1 MTSSLKIIFKLVCTI
16 ALIVLIIFWIKW
28 DNVWFSIKQS
38 NALIII
44 FPTMVWIVSLLLG
57 ALRWFFLLRE
67 KEHPI
72 SYKKIAVLYWQSL
85 FFINYLPAG
94 LGGDVFRF
102 KKLRDLK
109 LHSKTNINILI
120 IDRASGFFGI
130 LLLILLLG
138 FSVKDLIRAHTDLQ
152 AIYLLSAVGMGL
164 MMLACILKP
173 KFLKHILNFKTEIL
187 LKIILIST
195 FFQFL
200 SSLSLYS
207 IFHFLHIGLP
217 FYQGLWLATSTTLS
231 ELIPITI
238 NSIGVKEL
246 SGVYLFDYLNSSKE
260 EIISVFIVARS
271 LQLILSLSGGMLY
284 LFFNFKKA
292 R

>member
-138 FSVKDLIRAHTDLQ
+138 FISCLQ
-152 AIYLLSAVGMGL
+152 WAWV
-164 MMLACILKP
+164 
-173 KFLKHILNFKTEIL
+173 
-187 LKIILIST
+187 
-195 FFQFL
+195 
-200 SSLSLYS
+200 
-207 IFHFLHIGLP
+207 
-217 FYQGLWLATSTTLS
+217 
-231 ELIPITI
+231 
-238 NSIGVKEL
+238 
-246 SGVYLFDYLNSSKE
+246 
-260 EIISVFIVARS
+260 
-271 LQLILSLSGGMLY
+271 
-284 LFFNFKKA
+284 
-292 R
+292 

>member
-1 MTSSLKIIFKLVCTI
+1 
-16 ALIVLIIFWIKW
+16 
-28 DNVWFSIKQS
+28 
-38 NALIII
+38 
-44 FPTMVWIVSLLLG
+44 
-57 ALRWFFLLRE
+57 
-67 KEHPI
+67 
-72 SYKKIAVLYWQSL
+72 
-85 FFINYLPAG
+85 
-94 LGGDVFRF
+94 
-102 KKLRDLK
+102 
-109 LHSKTNINILI
+109 
-120 IDRASGFFGI
+120 
-130 LLLILLLG
+130 
-138 FSVKDLIRAHTDLQ
+138 
-152 AIYLLSAVGMGL
+152 MGL

>member
-1 MTSSLKIIFKLVCTI
+1 MKPALKIIFKLACTLV
-16 ALIVLIIFWIKW
+16 LITLIIFWIKW
-28 DNVWFSIKQS
+28 ENVWLSIKQS
-38 NALIII
+38 NSLIII
-44 FPTMVWIVSLLLG
+44 FPTMVWIASLFLG

-67 KEHPI
+67 KDHPI
-72 SYKKIAVLYWQSL
+72 SYKKIALLYWQSL

-120 IDRASGFFGI
+120 TDRVSGLVGI
-130 LLLILLLG
+130 ILLILLLG
-138 FSVKDLIRAHTDLQ
+138 FAVKDFILAHADLK
-152 AIYLLSAVGMGL
+152 AIYLLSVIGMGL
-164 MMLACILKP
+164 MILTFIVKP
-173 KFLKHILNFKTEIL
+173 KIFKNILNLRMGIL
-187 LKIILIST
+187 LKIIFIST

-200 SSLSLYS
+200 ASLSLYS
-207 IFHFLHIGLP
+207 IFHFLHTKLP
-217 FYQGLWLATSTTLS
+217 FYPGLWIATTTTLS

-246 SGVYLFDYLNSSKE
+246 SGLYLFNYLSSSKE
-260 EIISVFIVARS
+260 EIISVFIIARS